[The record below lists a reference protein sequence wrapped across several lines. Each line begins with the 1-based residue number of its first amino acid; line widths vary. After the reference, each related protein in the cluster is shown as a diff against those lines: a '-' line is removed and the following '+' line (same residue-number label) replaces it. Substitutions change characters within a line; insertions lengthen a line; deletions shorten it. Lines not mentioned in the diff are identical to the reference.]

1 MVLLNTTPQILS
13 AISSL
18 STSERTSLGTDLD
31 LPTTTSA
38 PIEHNT
44 LIALSRLTK
53 RFTLNTLLHGT
64 HVYIAPA
71 PSKPEP
77 SPQYVELMARLR
89 REQEQREYAALVS
102 KRRVEE
108 ELATGGH
115 DDISPSLVLNILLS
129 VVMCAAAMLY
139 LTRWWNNDGVRVL
152 VSLGTGFVV
161 GIAEVTVY
169 AAYLRNVRV
178 SREKESAKREKKQ
191 FIAEFRGDEPPI
203 PLHHIVDESQ
213 EIWGR
218 GKHGG
223 MRRRV
228 REKWEKDQDKKN
240 S

>member
-1 MVLLNTTPQILS
+1 MVLLNTTPRILS

-18 STSERTSLGTDLD
+18 SSSDRSSLTD

-38 PIEHNT
+38 PIEHKT
-44 LIALSRLTK
+44 LLAISRCTK
-53 RFTLNTLLHGT
+53 LFTLNALLLGT
-64 HVYIAPA
+64 HVYVAPP

-77 SPQYVELMARLR
+77 SPQYVALMDRLR
-89 REQEQREYAALVS
+89 KEQEQREYAALIS
-102 KRRVEE
+102 KQAVEE
-108 ELATGGH
+108 IEVQADGGE

-129 VVMCAAAMLY
+129 VVMCAATMLY
-139 LTRWWNNDGVRVL
+139 LTRWWHNDGIRVL

-178 SREKESAKREKKQ
+178 SREKERAKREKKQ
-191 FIAEFRGDEPPI
+191 FIAEYRGDDPGI
-203 PLHHIVDESQ
+203 PLDHVVDEKE

-228 REKWEKDQDKKN
+228 REKWEKEQDKKN

>member
-1 MVLLNTTPQILS
+1 MVLLTTTPRILS

-18 STSERTSLGTDLD
+18 STSDRSSLDD
-31 LPTTTSA
+31 LPTTTSI
-38 PIEHNT
+38 PIEHKT
-44 LIALSRLTK
+44 IIALSRCATQ
-53 RFTLNTLLHGT
+53 FTLNALLHGT
-64 HVYIAPA
+64 HVYVTPP

-77 SPQYVELMARLR
+77 SAQYVALMDRLR
-89 REQEQREYAALVS
+89 REQEQREYASLVS
-102 KRRVEE
+102 KRAVEE
-108 ELATGGH
+108 ELVTGGH

-139 LTRWWNNDGVRVL
+139 LTRWWHNDGVRVL

-191 FIAEFRGDEPPI
+191 FIAEFKGDEPAI
-203 PLHHIVDESQ
+203 PLHHIPNDTQ

-228 REKWEKDQDKKN
+228 REKWEKEQDNKD